1 MVSPSKAKKRQAPVF
16 HELAADLLERIALLL
31 APRDRCVPLSRTTGR
46 QGVLRRR
53 CRRSTATSLPPLLP
67 CRCRCSPRPPFLLPN
82 FFQARALNATV
93 LSNRRYKLNLVC
105 RAWREG
111 LVAARAVWEC
121 VAIDPRKKASTNR
134 SVFLDGL
141 ADWECLSNLRLCTR
155 NKHGPSAAQ
164 ALAALD
170 RPPPA
175 CYALC
180 FPQALQQAPAHRCP
194 NPC

>member
-1 MVSPSKAKKRQAPVF
+1 M
-16 HELAADLLERIALLL
+16 
-31 APRDRCVPLSRTTGR
+31 
-46 QGVLRRR
+46 LRRR
-53 CRRSTATSLPPLLP
+53 CRRRLPPLLCR

-82 FFQARALNATV
+82 FCQARALNASV

-141 ADWECLSNLRLCTR
+141 ADWECLSNLRLCT
-155 NKHGPSAAQ
+155 GTSTV
-164 ALAALD
+164 
-170 RPPPA
+170 PPLHKP
-175 CYALC
+175 
-180 FPQALQQAPAHRCP
+180 
-194 NPC
+194 